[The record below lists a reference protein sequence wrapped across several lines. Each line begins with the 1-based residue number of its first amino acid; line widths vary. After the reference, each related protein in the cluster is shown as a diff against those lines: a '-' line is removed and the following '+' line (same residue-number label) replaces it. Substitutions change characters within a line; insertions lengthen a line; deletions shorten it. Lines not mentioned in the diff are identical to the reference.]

1 MSEKN
6 IIELWPTS
14 SSNHTD
20 SQGVTPNL
28 QVFVPA
34 TKVVKR
40 KAVIVCPGG
49 GYSHLADHEGAPFA
63 QMFAEQGYVA
73 FVLTYRV
80 SPNRFPAG
88 HDDLCRAVRLVRSKA
103 DEYGF
108 DADQVCIMGFS
119 AGGHLVSTVA
129 TQPNLHVSEDDD
141 LAGQIDAR
149 PHRLIMGYPVISFT
163 QFPHTG
169 SMINLLGDDVS
180 QDQRR
185 QFSNEQHVDGNTP
198 PTFIYYTSDDQ
209 AVPVENGL
217 LFAMACRQHN
227 VPIELHTYQNGP
239 HGTGMATNHPK
250 LNSWT
255 KLLLSWLED

>member
-6 IIELWPTS
+6 IIELWPKS
-14 SSNHTD
+14 SANHTD
-20 SQGVTPNL
+20 SQGITPNL
-28 QVFVPA
+28 QVFTPA
-34 TKVVKR
+34 GKAVKR
-40 KAVIVCPGG
+40 KAIIVCPGG
-49 GYSHLADHEGAPFA
+49 GYQNLAPHEGAPFA
-63 QMFAEQGYVA
+63 AMYAKQGYTA

-149 PHRLIMGYPVISFT
+149 PDRLIMGYPVISFT
-163 QFPHTG
+163 HFPHTG
-169 SMINLLGDDVS
+169 SMANLLGDNVS
-180 QDQRR
+180 QDQCR
-185 QFSNEQHVDGNTP
+185 QFSNEQHVDSKTP
-198 PTFIYYTSDDQ
+198 PTFIFFTSDDPV
-209 AVPVENGL
+209 VPVENAL

-227 VPIELHTYQNGP
+227 VPVELHSYKHGP
-239 HGTGMATNHPK
+239 HGVGLATDNPQ
-250 LNSWT
+250 LSSWIQ
-255 KLLLSWLED
+255 LLLNWLED